1 MNPKLLAIAGAAL
14 VTQVACAAPVS
25 SEYTTQQQAAFNL
38 RVKEALI
45 NDPEILKE
53 AILALQAHEQ
63 KKSKALQGN
72 SLDESKA
79 ALFENKLDPWVGA
92 EKPELTIAYFSD
104 FNCGYCKKIEPSLEK
119 LMDAYPEVRVVYKL
133 VPILG
138 PSSQEAAEFAL
149 TVWKNEPTKF
159 TLLHHELMSQPGRL
173 DSASITKVA
182 KATGTDKWLDNS
194 AGSVAETMNV
204 NTGLMHEFGLSGTPS
219 LIFADQVVG
228 GLIPYDQLEQ
238 RVQQALEVKRNN

>member
-1 MNPKLLAIAGAAL
+1 MNPKLLAIAGIAL

-25 SEYTTQQQAAFNL
+25 SDYTIQQQAEFNL

-63 KKSKALQGN
+63 KKSKTLQGDN
-72 SLDESKA
+72 LEENKA
-79 ALFENKLDPWVGA
+79 ALFDNKLDPWVGA
-92 EKPELTIAYFSD
+92 EKPELIIAYFSD

-138 PSSQEAAEFAL
+138 QSSQQAAEFAL
-149 TVWKNEPTKF
+149 TVWENEPEKF
-159 TLLHHELMSQPGRL
+159 IPLHHELMSQPGRL

-194 AGSVAETMNV
+194 ADSVAETMNI
-204 NTGLMHEFGLSGTPS
+204 NTGLMREFGLSGTPS
-219 LIFADQVVG
+219 LIFSDQVVG

-238 RVQQALEVKRNN
+238 RVQQALDAKRNN